1 MTENRTPGSRII
13 ALDPGTKRIG
23 VAVSD
28 ELRLTAHGLENI
40 DVRSSLETL
49 EVLKELVRAYNVS
62 EVVVGLPVNMNGT
75 SGAGADAVRGISRR
89 LEEALPVTVHFVDE
103 RMTSTQAEKVL
114 LEGNVGRKKRKGVRD
129 KLAAV
134 LILQSFLDGRSLG
147 GRDG

>member
-1 MTENRTPGSRII
+1 MAREARRRVL
-13 ALDPGTKRIG
+13 ALDIGSKRIG

-28 ELRLTAHGLENI
+28 ELGLAAHSMLSCPILSQCAAIEALRRLVKEY
-40 DVRSSLETL
+40 
-49 EVLKELVRAYNVS
+49 EVE
-62 EVVVGLPVNMNGT
+62 EVVVGLPVNMDGT
-75 SGAGADAVRGISRR
+75 SGAGVEAVRGISRR

-114 LEGNVGRKKRKGVRD
+114 LEGNVGRKKRKDVRD

-147 GRDG
+147 GRNG

>member
-1 MTENRTPGSRII
+1 MAREARRRVLSLDIGS
-13 ALDPGTKRIG
+13 KRIG

-28 ELRLTAHGLENI
+28 ELGLAAHGLETLSA
-40 DVRSSLETL
+40 RPLEEAFEAL
-49 EVLKELVRAYNVS
+49 RRLVREYGIE

-114 LEGNVGRKKRKGVRD
+114 LEGNVGRKKRKDVRD

-147 GRDG
+147 GRNG